1 VTEAAAA
8 IPTPTEDQADT
19 LATLTQVLGDGVFTT
34 AEFRDNLRLYVESGQ
49 LIRTIT
55 ALRDS
60 CGFIVLVDLGAAD
73 YLNYPNRPGDQARFE
88 VHYAL
93 LNPDTHRR
101 IVVKVGVPL
110 SDPTLPS
117 LTSLWSGANWM
128 EREIFDMFGI
138 NFDGHPDLR
147 RILMPDEFTAH
158 PLRKDYPLR
167 GRGERHNFPRLTRGE
182 S

>member
-1 VTEAAAA
+1 MTEAAA
-8 IPTPTEDQADT
+8 PLKPTELQAET
-19 LATLTQVLGDGVFTT
+19 LATLRQALGDDAFRVT
-34 AEFRDNLRLYVESGQ
+34 EFRDNLRLYVESGQ

-60 CGFIVLVDLGAAD
+60 CGFTFLSELGGAD
-73 YLNYPNRPGDQARFE
+73 YLNYPSRADDAPRFE
-88 VHYAL
+88 VHYVV
-93 LNPDTHRR
+93 LNPDTNRR
-101 IVVKVGVPL
+101 VVVKVGVSL
-110 SDPTLPS
+110 SEPTLPS
-117 LTSLWSGANWM
+117 LTGLWGGANWM
-128 EREIFDMFGI
+128 EREIFDMYGI
-138 NFDGHPDLR
+138 SFDGHPDLR